1 MRPPLQTV
9 STAAAQPIA
18 MLPAMPYAYCLPP
31 SAIPAPLAMPA
42 AYFGANAFVQPQQ
55 SMMAQNVPQ
64 PTIAATDA
72 KVMKSRA
79 RADGEIRSSNKR
91 GKQERAYSV
100 TDLQTLLVQCLEQK
114 ISARQAVNQSGLS
127 TIRTT
132 LDRYLRKIREDKS
145 LVRAL

>member
-1 MRPPLQTV
+1 
-9 STAAAQPIA
+9 
-18 MLPAMPYAYCLPP
+18 
-31 SAIPAPLAMPA
+31 
-42 AYFGANAFVQPQQ
+42 
-55 SMMAQNVPQ
+55 
-64 PTIAATDA
+64 
-72 KVMKSRA
+72 MKRA
-79 RADGEIRSSNKR
+79 RADCEIRSSNKR